1 MKKGNFLKMLIA
13 LPVVFAATACNNGA
27 KESKTAVEETE
38 KVSVKVKQ
46 CFERE
51 VEQIEVFTATVEANV
66 VNNISPNLTL
76 RIEKLYAEV
85 GDHVRKGQKLADL
98 DASNLVQAKL
108 QMLNDSLEFVRND
121 ILYKVGVISK
131 SEWDA
136 KKLSYD
142 ISSTSYRNLL
152 ENTVLTSPVSGVV
165 TARNYDR
172 GDMFSMGQPL
182 YVVEEITPVKIMV
195 NASEQLFSHIKKGD
209 KVDVTLDVYGDE
221 VFSGVVSLVY
231 PTVDP
236 QTRTFPV
243 EIKIANANERV
254 RPGMFARVKFTYGT
268 ATHVVVPDMAVVKLT
283 GSGDRFVYVV
293 GADNKVTF
301 KKVEL
306 GRRFDTEY
314 EIVSGLNSGDN
325 VVVEG
330 QNRVTNGMEVVVVE

>member
-13 LPVVFAATACNNGA
+13 LSVGFVATSCNSGA
-27 KESKTAVEETE
+27 KENETAEEATE
-38 KVSVKVKQ
+38 TVSVKVKQ

-51 VEQIEVFTATVEANV
+51 VEQVEVFTATVEANV

-76 RIEKLYAEV
+76 RIEELYAEV
-85 GDHVRKGQKLADL
+85 GDHVHKGQKLADL
-98 DASNLVQAKL
+98 DASNLVQARL

-121 ILYKVGVISK
+121 NLYKVGGISK

-182 YVVEEITPVKIMV
+182 YVVEEITPVKIVV
-195 NASEQLFSHIKKGD
+195 NASEQLFSHVKKGD

-243 EIKIANANERV
+243 EIKIANTNERV
-254 RPGMFARVKFTYGT
+254 RPGMFARVTYTYGT
-268 ATHVVVPDMAVVKLT
+268 ANHVVVPDMAVVKLT

>member
-1 MKKGNFLKMLIA
+1 M
-13 LPVVFAATACNNGA
+13 
-27 KESKTAVEETE
+27 
-38 KVSVKVKQ
+38 
-46 CFERE
+46 
-51 VEQIEVFTATVEANV
+51 
-66 VNNISPNLTL
+66 NNISPNLTL

-121 ILYKVGVISK
+121 NLYKVGGISK

-306 GRRFDTEY
+306 GRRLDTEY
-314 EIVSGLNSGDN
+314 EIVSGLSSGDN